1 MKSIYFHHFMSIKP
15 IFNLQVWQAFV
26 GARKRRV
33 DNYYQNLLDK
43 GIEAGQV
50 QNKTQSSE
58 KLRKQIEKV
67 IRHGPWTLSYN
78 IFHL

>member
-1 MKSIYFHHFMSIKP
+1 MRLKP
-15 IFNLQVWQAFV
+15 ISHLQVWQAFV

-33 DNYYQNLLDK
+33 DSYYQNLLDK
-43 GIEAGQV
+43 EIEAGQE
-50 QNKTQSSE
+50 QNKSQSSE

-67 IRHGPWTLSYN
+67 IRHGPWTLSFN